1 MDQLGWNHHQSGH
14 NKSNTTATGQ
24 VSNRAK
30 KEPPSG
36 VNFYTF
42 ALGSASGA
50 THARVQRYLD
60 DLDKLEISN
69 EQRERMLETMKTVYK
84 LILGTFDEAY
94 NLCTLAAQEFWR

>member
-1 MDQLGWNHHQSGH
+1 MAQSA
-14 NKSNTTATGQ
+14 SPTLADQ

-42 ALGSASGA
+42 ALGSA

-60 DLDKLEISN
+60 DLDKLEISS
-69 EQRERMLETMKTVYK
+69 EQRDRMLETMKTVYK

-94 NLCTLAAQEFWR
+94 NLCTLAVEKLWR